1 MRRPFFALVIV
12 SLALTVAVPG
22 CSQDN
27 APIAGP
33 KQAKPQAGRQNADAE
48 QGGTGTVK
56 EYSGNAVAAGE
67 RVSVAFVSNNPF
79 EFWAIARRG
88 TERAA
93 KEFNADV
100 EFHMPP
106 NGTPSEQ
113 RQIIEDLLVKGVKGI
128 AISPNDAANQASF
141 LNEVAG
147 QVPLIT
153 QDSDLPEGSKRL
165 CYIGTNNY
173 EAGKAAG
180 KLVKQALPNG
190 GKVVIFVGKLDVQ
203 NAVERR
209 QGVLDELAGH
219 EEAEGP
225 DLGKYRL
232 LDTMTDDASQ
242 EKCKANVEDTLVKN
256 AADVEGLCLV
266 GLWAYNPPAML
277 AAAKGAD
284 LAGKVKLVGF
294 DEDEETLQGIQD
306 GQIVGTVV
314 QQPFEF
320 GYQAVRLLAALAR
333 GDRSVVPLGGIMF
346 IDHRVITPDKVEAF
360 TAELRKL
367 KGS

>member
-165 CYIGTNNY
+165 CYIGTNN
-173 EAGKAAG
+173 
-180 KLVKQALPNG
+180 
-190 GKVVIFVGKLDVQ
+190 
-203 NAVERR
+203 
-209 QGVLDELAGH
+209 
-219 EEAEGP
+219 
-225 DLGKYRL
+225 
-232 LDTMTDDASQ
+232 
-242 EKCKANVEDTLVKN
+242 
-256 AADVEGLCLV
+256 
-266 GLWAYNPPAML
+266 
-277 AAAKGAD
+277 
-284 LAGKVKLVGF
+284 
-294 DEDEETLQGIQD
+294 
-306 GQIVGTVV
+306 
-314 QQPFEF
+314 
-320 GYQAVRLLAALAR
+320 
-333 GDRSVVPLGGIMF
+333 
-346 IDHRVITPDKVEAF
+346 
-360 TAELRKL
+360 
-367 KGS
+367 